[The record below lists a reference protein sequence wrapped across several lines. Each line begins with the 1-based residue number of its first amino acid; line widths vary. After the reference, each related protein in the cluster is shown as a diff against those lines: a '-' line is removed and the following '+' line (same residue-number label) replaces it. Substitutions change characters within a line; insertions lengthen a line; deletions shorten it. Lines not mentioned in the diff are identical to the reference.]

1 MTFARYWPVGARNES
16 EIGFTPEDMSR
27 HLLRD
32 WLPSVPPLGG
42 HVLIG
47 WPALLT
53 ETCVVH
59 RKRFLVGLLRRLRIR
74 AREEAPGNEQASEE
88 SAGEEHSEDA
98 RRAPAPVRVSR
109 RED

>member
-1 MTFARYWPVGARNES
+1 
-16 EIGFTPEDMSR
+16 
-27 HLLRD
+27 
-32 WLPSVPPLGG
+32 
-42 HVLIG
+42 
-47 WPALLT
+47 
-53 ETCVVH
+53 
-59 RKRFLVGLLRRLRIR
+59 VGLLRRLRIR